1 MKKGKNTEAVSDKK
15 TTQIKTRDFFRMRA
29 DDEFEKMLDA
39 AKKKSGLKNESE
51 VIRFALNE
59 YANN

>member
-1 MKKGKNTEAVSDKK
+1 MKKDKNSEAVSDKK
-15 TTQIKTRDFFRMRA
+15 IKQVKARDFFRMRT
-29 DDEFEKMLDA
+29 DEEFEKMLDA

-51 VIRFALNE
+51 VIRFALNQ

>member
-15 TTQIKTRDFFRMRA
+15 TMQIKTRDFFRMRT

-51 VIRFALNE
+51 VIRFALNQ

>member
-1 MKKGKNTEAVSDKK
+1 MKKDKNNEAVSDKK
-15 TTQIKTRDFFRMRA
+15 IKQVKARDFFRMRT
-29 DDEFEKMLDA
+29 DEEFEKMLDA

-51 VIRFALNE
+51 VIRLALNQ